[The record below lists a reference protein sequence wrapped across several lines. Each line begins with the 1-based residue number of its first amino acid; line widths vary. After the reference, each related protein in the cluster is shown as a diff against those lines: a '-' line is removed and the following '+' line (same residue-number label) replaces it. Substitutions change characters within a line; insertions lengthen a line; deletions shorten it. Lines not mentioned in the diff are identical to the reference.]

1 MAWPVP
7 TWYLGT
13 SAARKERPQLWGAEV
28 FKLSFMP
35 REEKFFDLFE
45 EASANLL
52 EASLSLKDL
61 LDDYTDVERKVA
73 HLEDLEHAGDEVT
86 HRVFGALHSTFITPI
101 EREDIVDLA
110 RSLDDVL
117 DFIENVGDTMLLYK
131 IQQPTEQA
139 RTLGTIVTEICREIK
154 AVMPL
159 MRRKE
164 TMRKILPATVTINS
178 LENEAD
184 RIRREGL
191 AELIEHPDQVMA
203 FILWRDIYELLES
216 ATDRGEDV
224 ANALEAIVISNS

>member
-1 MAWPVP
+1 MF
-7 TWYLGT
+7 
-13 SAARKERPQLWGAEV
+13 R
-28 FKLSFMP
+28 LSFIP

-52 EASLSLKDL
+52 DASIALKDL
-61 LDDYTDVERKVA
+61 LDDYTDVERKVT
-73 HLEDLEHAGDEVT
+73 HLEELEHAGDEIT
-86 HRVFGALHSTFITPI
+86 HRIFAALNSTFITPI

-117 DFIENVGDTMLLYK
+117 DFIENVGDTMLLYYK
-131 IQQPTEQA
+131 IKEPTEQA
-139 RTLGTIVTEICREIK
+139 RALGTIVTDICREIR

-159 MRRKE
+159 LRRKE
-164 TMRKILPATVTINS
+164 SMRKVLPATVTINS

-184 RIRREGL
+184 NIRREGL
-191 AELIEHPDQVMA
+191 ARLLERPDQVME
-203 FILWRDIYELLES
+203 FILWRDVYELLES

>member
-1 MAWPVP
+1 M
-7 TWYLGT
+7 
-13 SAARKERPQLWGAEV
+13 

-52 EASLSLKDL
+52 EASLALKDL

-73 HLEDLEHAGDEVT
+73 HLIDLEHAGDDVT
-86 HRVFGALHSTFITPI
+86 HRVFAALHSTFITPI
-101 EREDIVDLA
+101 EREDIVQLA

-117 DFIENVGDTMLLYK
+117 DFVENASDTMLLYK
-131 IQQPTEQA
+131 VKRPTEQA
-139 RTLGTIVTEICREIK
+139 RALSTVVTEICREINT
-154 AVMPL
+154 AMPL
-159 MRRKE
+159 LRRKE
-164 TMRKILPATVTINS
+164 TMRKILPSTVTINS
-178 LENEAD
+178 LENEGD

-191 AELIEHPDQVMA
+191 ANLLERPDQVME